1 MALVSNRLAEAVQRR
16 AHSRL
21 GARFGRFAI
30 SAIAALGANE
40 ITVAVCLAVNM
51 NAGTAAGLG
60 WLAGAI
66 VSYVLA
72 RWAFGRKGKPHLLK
86 ETVPFWIVSAMV
98 FIVLTLAT
106 KLGSHA
112 AGWLNLHGAER
123 VGFIVGVNFLANCVT
138 FLARFVFFHYVL
150 FVDRGSAA
158 AAVPAASGT
167 PEEPFVRAE
176 AEAEFPT
183 VEFRRPA
190 FGPDDPERLRSRDE
204 RRRSRNQVP

>member
-1 MALVSNRLAEAVQRR
+1 MALTSNRLAEAVTRR
-16 AHSRL
+16 ARSRV
-21 GARFGRFAI
+21 GMRFGRFAV
-30 SAIAALGANE
+30 SAVAALGANE
-40 ITVAVCLAVNM
+40 ITVAVCLALNM

-72 RWAFGRKGKPHLLK
+72 RWAFGRKGKLNLLK
-86 ETVPFWIVSAMV
+86 ETLPFWIISAMV
-98 FIVLTLAT
+98 FVALTLAT

-112 AGWLNLHGAER
+112 AGWLGLHGIER
-123 VGFIVGVNFLANCVT
+123 IAFVVAVNFLANCVT

-150 FVDRGSAA
+150 FADRGSAA

-176 AEAEFPT
+176 AES
-183 VEFRRPA
+183 VV
-190 FGPDDPERLRSRDE
+190 DDPRWPFEDRSPGPER
-204 RRRSRNQVP
+204 

>member
-1 MALVSNRLAEAVQRR
+1 MTLASNRLTEAVSRR
-16 AHSRL
+16 ARSRV
-21 GARFGRFAI
+21 GIRFGRFAI
-30 SAIAALGANE
+30 SAIAALAANE
-40 ITVAVCLAVNM
+40 ITVAVCLVANM

-86 ETVPFWIVSAMV
+86 ETLPFWVISAMV
-98 FIVLTLAT
+98 FVVLTLAT

-112 AGWLNLHGAER
+112 AGWLGLHGAER
-123 VGFIVGVNFLANCVT
+123 IIFIVAVNFLANCVT
-138 FLARFVFFHYVL
+138 FVARFVFFHYVL
-150 FVDRGSAA
+150 FADRGSAA

-176 AEAEFPT
+176 AAEA
-183 VEFRRPA
+183 A
-190 FGPDDPERLRSRDE
+190 FLEEERERWRSPDAER
-204 RRRSRNQVP
+204 